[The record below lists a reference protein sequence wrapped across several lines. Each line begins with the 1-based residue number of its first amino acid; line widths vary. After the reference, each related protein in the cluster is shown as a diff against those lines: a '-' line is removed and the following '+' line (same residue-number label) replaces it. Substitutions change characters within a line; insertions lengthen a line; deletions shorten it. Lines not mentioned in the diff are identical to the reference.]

1 MTERKKIIK
10 VFLEYIIDNILK
22 NEVNKTTSDK
32 RKLREVIAISLAL
45 KEMLEE
51 FLQAETKLW

>member
-10 VFLEYIIDNILK
+10 VILEYIIDNILMK
-22 NEVNKTTSDK
+22 QINTISDK
-32 RKLREVIAISLAL
+32 RKLREFTAISLAL

-51 FLQAETKLW
+51 FLQAEGKSW